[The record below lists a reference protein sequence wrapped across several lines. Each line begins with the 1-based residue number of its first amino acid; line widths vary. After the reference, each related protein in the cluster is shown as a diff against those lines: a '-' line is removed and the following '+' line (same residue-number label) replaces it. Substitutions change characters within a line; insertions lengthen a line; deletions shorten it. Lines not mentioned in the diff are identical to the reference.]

1 MQILRLLGRHLCN
14 ITLKC
19 LKRQITTLS
28 VPDRSVSDIT
38 SSIFE
43 VTKDINHGPRSSTKV
58 MKYVSSFYQN
68 VKIMNLEQISRI
80 LTDIANDMLKRDD
93 NVINNCEFYFNCL
106 KIGLNCFSES
116 TSTEALYLLRNN
128 IEDYRKVIVKFRG
141 LGTVPETV
149 PYSEMKNIQNLFLK
163 TILHLYSVSKQSG
176 KSRIITNPITE
187 YFLHN
192 LKSFDT
198 DIQEFA
204 NELTQEESL
213 QKALTEICFEKQISL
228 PVTKTS
234 IEREPYHLVSID
246 QYLDEYGG
254 IDYENI
260 CKYISDYK
268 FTWRGQYI
276 NDKLF
281 NYYDTLS
288 TEEKSQFMEAYLD
301 FNKSKELIIEKY
313 TNRIVHVSL
322 EASKQFEKS
331 FKFGMSEKNLI
342 HKWIT
347 DTTEQIEKILAS
359 ETSLSNEEI
368 IIHQFKPFLETVTIQ
383 SIINYIIFSILGSPD
398 GKLTTVI
405 EKMKYSF
412 PSVLSQHA
420 SPNLKG
426 EVFQYINDDAYIKL
440 THQLVKLIIEN
451 CKVPITSKQME
462 QLQNSLKLEN
472 KEIADQFLI
481 SSGGNDDEYPAF
493 CKETKRITN
502 TKNKTYIIVKMHP
515 YIELKLQSLKLGT
528 HLHYLPMLHP
538 PKPWVNPQS
547 GGYLAIKTS
556 FVSTND
562 SIQVELLNRAGVRGQ
577 LDNAYSCLDQMGNT
591 AWAINPLMLD
601 VFNKLMGNPDGFLSI
616 PPLVPDETLPQKT
629 KTELK
634 SLRITFEIMNK
645 LANAFGENGDLL
657 YHCYSLD
664 FRGRVYPFSPLTHYR
679 GDLARSLFM
688 FWYSEPLGPNGFYWI
703 KYQLASLFGQ
713 KNCLEFYEENYDN
726 IIDSARNPMT
736 GKKWWMKADKPFS
749 ALAVCFEIKKILD
762 YRMSGGKIEDYKC
775 RLPIHQ
781 DGSCNGLQHYAGL
794 AADETGGAAVNL
806 IRLET
811 KQDVYTK
818 VLEIVK
824 KKIEQDILEQNLG
837 TVNLETAKFFLPIL
851 NRKLVKRPVMTTVYG
866 VTLAG
871 ASSQI
876 MQTIKEIVE
885 DHRTNPSKTTFS
897 NETLHKLKSVQ
908 LTQTSYL
915 AKKIL
920 DSIDELFVHAKQ
932 IEKWLLQNTK
942 RILTSYNIKTI
953 DHLLNNN
960 PSSFETIFTTPM
972 SFFPMSWIS
981 PCGLPVIQA
990 YRKIPTSRFN
1000 GAIGKTTWNNS
1011 NKLSPMDRRKH
1022 ELGIAPNFIH
1032 SLDAAHLFMTCDSA
1046 NKAGLTFSAI
1056 HDSYW
1061 THPNN
1066 VEKLSKI
1073 LREQFVEL
1081 YSMDYLKYVR
1091 QDFINQVKNSYQL
1104 VYFKKKDYPGLVNK
1118 IAEIRKHYPER
1129 KKPHKLAFELR
1140 EMTEQGEEHIMRK
1153 LYQQYKPRVFH
1164 IVSDKC
1170 YEYRNDTVVQPEP
1183 KCKGMMEIFVPVLII
1198 NVPPKGNLDISKV
1211 LDSPYFFS

>member
-1 MQILRLLGRHLCN
+1 MQILRLLGRHFYN
-14 ITLKC
+14 ITLQC
-19 LKRQITTLS
+19 LKRRISTL
-28 VPDRSVSDIT
+28 PATDRSVSDIT

-43 VTKDINHGPRSSTKV
+43 VTKEINHGPRSATKSMKFVSRFYQSVKV
-58 MKYVSSFYQN
+58 MN
-68 VKIMNLEQISRI
+68 IELISRI
-80 LTDIANDMLKRDD
+80 LTDIANDTLNRDS
-93 NVINNCEFYFNCL
+93 NEIHNYEFYFNCL

-116 TSTEALYLLRNN
+116 KSTDALYLLRNN
-128 IEDYRKVIVKFRG
+128 IEDYRQVTLKIKV
-141 LGTVPETV
+141 LGTE
-149 PYSEMKNIQNLFLK
+149 PYSEMKNIQNMFLK
-163 TILHLYSVSKQSG
+163 TILHLYSISKQSG
-176 KSRIITNPITE
+176 KSRLFTNPIME
-187 YFLHN
+187 YFLHI
-192 LKSFDT
+192 LKSFSIDV
-198 DIQEFA
+198 QEFA
-204 NELTQEESL
+204 DELTEESL
-213 QKALTEICFEKQISL
+213 RQALTEICFTKQISV
-228 PVTKTS
+228 PVAKKAV
-234 IEREPYHLVSID
+234 ERETDYQVSID

-254 IDYENI
+254 IDYDNI

-268 FTWRGQYI
+268 FTWGGQYI
-276 NDKLF
+276 KEKLF
-281 NYYDTLS
+281 NYYDRLS
-288 TEEKSQFMEAYLD
+288 TEEKSQFMAEYLN
-301 FNKSKELIIEKY
+301 FNKSKELIMEKY
-313 TNRIVHVSL
+313 TNRIVHISL
-322 EASKQFEKS
+322 EASRQFEKS
-331 FKFGMSEKNLI
+331 FKFGMSEQNLI
-342 HKWIT
+342 QEWIA
-347 DTTEQIEKILAS
+347 DTTEKMENILAS
-359 ETSLSNEEI
+359 KTPSSNEEA
-368 IIHQFKPFLETVTIQ
+368 IIHQFKPFLEKVTIQ

-398 GKLTTVI
+398 GKLTTII

-420 SPNLKG
+420 SSNLKG
-426 EVFQYINDDAYIKL
+426 EIFQFIHDDAYIKL
-440 THQLVKLIIEN
+440 THQLVKLIMEN
-451 CKVPITSKQME
+451 CKIAMTNKQIE

-472 KEIADQFLI
+472 KEIAQQFLI
-481 SSGGNDDEYPAF
+481 STGDGKYPAF
-493 CKETKRITN
+493 CKETKRITS
-502 TKNKTYIIVKMHP
+502 KNKTYITVEVHP
-515 YIELKLQSLKLGT
+515 YIESKLQSLKLGT

-538 PKPWVNPQS
+538 PKPWVSPES
-547 GGYLAIKTS
+547 GGYLTIKTN

-591 AWAINPLMLD
+591 AWAINPFMLD
-601 VFNKLMGNPDGFLSI
+601 IFNKLMEEEPSGFLSI
-616 PPLVPDETLPQKT
+616 PPLVPDATLPQKT

-645 LANAFGENGDLL
+645 LANAFGKNGDLL

-664 FRGRVYPFSPLTHYR
+664 FRGRVYPFSPLTHYG

-688 FWYSEPLGPNGFYWI
+688 FWHSEPLGPNGFYWI

-713 KNCLEFYEENYDN
+713 NNCLEFYEENHDN
-726 IIDSARNPMT
+726 IVDSARNPM
-736 GKKWWMKADKPFS
+736 GGRKWWMKADKPFS
-749 ALAVCFEIKKILD
+749 ALAVCFEINKILD
-762 YRMSGGKIEDYKC
+762 HCRSGGRIEDYKC

-794 AADETGGAAVNL
+794 AADETGGVAVNL

-824 KKIEQDILEQNLG
+824 KKIEQDVVEQNLEIDK
-837 TVNLETAKFFLPIL
+837 LETAEFFLPIL

-876 MQTIKEIVE
+876 LQTIKEIVE

-908 LTQTSYL
+908 LSQTSYL
-915 AKKIL
+915 ARKIL

-932 IEKWLLQNTK
+932 TEKWLLQNTK

-953 DHLLNNN
+953 DHLLANNL
-960 PSSFETIFTTPM
+960 SLFESIFTTPV

-981 PCGLPVIQA
+981 PCGFPVIQA
-990 YRKIPTSRFN
+990 YRKIPTIRFH

-1011 NKLSPMDRRKH
+1011 SKLSPMDRRKH

-1066 VEKLSKI
+1066 VENLSRI

-1081 YSMDYLKYVR
+1081 YSMDYLQYVR
-1091 QDFINQVKNSYQL
+1091 QDFMNQVKGSYQL
-1104 VYFKKKDYPGLVNK
+1104 VYFKKKDYPGLAKK
-1118 IAEIRKHYPER
+1118 IVDIRKRYREK

-1153 LYQQYKPRVFH
+1153 LYQEYQPRIFH

-1170 YEYRNDTVVQPEP
+1170 YEYKNDIVVQPEP
-1183 KCKGMMEIFVPVLII
+1183 KCTGMMEMFVPVLII